1 MVDFVGKIWYNA
13 RREGKY
19 PLAPFCI
26 FPVMLITK
34 FWKILDWKNLEA
46 NYIFFK
52 NSYQL
57 RANALAGFS
66 KFPRNIVYVYIDICM
81 YIL

>member
-13 RREGKY
+13 RREGFY
-19 PLAPFCI
+19 SLAPFCI
-26 FPVMLITK
+26 FPVMRVTK
-34 FWKILDWKNLEA
+34 FWKIPDWKNLEA
-46 NYIFFK
+46 DYIFQK
-52 NSYQL
+52 NSCQL
-57 RANALAGFS
+57 RTNALAGFF